1 MTTGVKYWLNV
12 KFLRIFFCLQTV
24 LRQQSVKQICAPPI
38 WTGLS
43 DFNICYSDALKVL
56 SSVLF
61 ITQSDNR
68 NIEYLISWLQKLCLE
83 YLLFGWDT
91 SLLNFGIA
99 TNFLNFRELR
109 SPYFSKGFLCN
120 LRPCFDIAFV
130 KLRVIPR
137 TKNRF
142 VEILAVWECYLI
154 ANHVKYKEAA
164 VPNMTSCKISW
175 WKNISGKRKKLFA
188 LSGKIENLFHK
199 DKLNMTKVI
208 TLG

>member
-1 MTTGVKYWLNV
+1 MLGWGPILTTGVKYWLNV

-43 DFNICYSDALKVL
+43 DFNICYSDAVRVL

-61 ITQSDNR
+61 ITQSDTR

-83 YLLFGWDT
+83 YLLFGWGT
-91 SLLNFGIA
+91 SLLNCWIA

-109 SPYFSKGFLCN
+109 SPYFSKGFLRN
-120 LRPCFDIAFV
+120 LRPCFDTAFV

-154 ANHVKYKEAA
+154 TNHVKNLKKQPFRIWLPVKLTDGRISVKKE
-164 VPNMTSCKISW
+164 
-175 WKNISGKRKKLFA
+175 KNYSHFRA
-188 LSGKIENLFHK
+188 R
-199 DKLNMTKVI
+199 
-208 TLG
+208 